1 MSSLTAFNNQIRN
14 LVNNLADMFPEDADL
29 QFTKNSVGFL
39 KKNNPRKLQTLFSD
53 YVSVYKE
60 QINKEDDNFFLNKDF
75 IKDDLEYDAD
85 HYSYEIMKNL
95 KKYWGV
101 IDEESR
107 KNIWKYLKVLILLND
122 KCNNA

>member
-75 IKDDLEYDAD
+75 IKDDLEYDAN
-85 HYSYEIMKNL
+85 HYEIIIKNN
-95 KKYWGV
+95 
-101 IDEESR
+101 SS
-107 KNIWKYLKVLILLND
+107 
-122 KCNNA
+122 